1 MDCPAQ
7 VVGAE
12 GRIVEV
18 RLAQVGARPGVDEQ
32 PSKLVGARFEP
43 RLAHLPAI
51 TFPYPAG
58 AEV

>member
-1 MDCPAQ
+1 
-7 VVGAE
+7 
-12 GRIVEV
+12 V
-18 RLAQVGARPGVDEQ
+18 RLADVGAHPGVDEQ
-32 PSKLVGARFEP
+32 PSKLVGERREP